1 MQSGITPATPWHR
14 LAIDRIRTHFWL
26 KAVGTTIFIW
36 LFFLGYLWTL
46 KNPLF
51 PVFAMPTTAIDDHVA
66 FLPDTIF
73 IYGTLWLYVSLP
85 HGLLATRPALYRYCT
100 AIALVCLIGLACF
113 LIWPTAAPP
122 NRHLWALHPDLDFLE
137 GIDASGN
144 ACPSLH
150 VATAVFSGIW
160 LHDQLRA
167 VGAPRL
173 LILLNFFWCAAIT
186 LSTMT
191 TKQHVF
197 LDVAAGTLLGAAGAL
212 ISLWLHRR
220 REPPIGVTA

>member
-1 MQSGITPATPWHR
+1 MQSGITPAKPWHR
-14 LAIDRIRTHFWL
+14 LAIDRIRRHFWL

-51 PVFAMPTTAIDDHVA
+51 PVFAMPTTVIDDRVA
-66 FLPDTIF
+66 FLPETIF

-85 HGLLATRPALYRYCT
+85 HGLLFTRPALYRYCA

-113 LIWPTAAPP
+113 LLWPTAAPDS
-122 NRHLWALHPDLDFLE
+122 RHLWAPYPDLDFLA
-137 GIDASGN
+137 GIDAAGN

-160 LHDQLRA
+160 MHAQLRSL
-167 VGAPRL
+167 GAPRWITAFNAL
-173 LILLNFFWCAAIT
+173 WCVAIT

-191 TKQHVF
+191 TKQHVL
-197 LDVAAGTLLGAAGAL
+197 LDVAAGTLLGASGAL
-212 ISLWLHRR
+212 ISLGLHRR
-220 REPPIGVTA
+220 HELQTTVG

>member
-1 MQSGITPATPWHR
+1 MHLGFIPAAPWHQ
-14 LAIDRIRTHFWL
+14 LAIDRIRAHFWL

-51 PVFAMPTTAIDDHVA
+51 PVFTMPTTAIDARIA
-66 FLPDTIF
+66 FVPESIF

-85 HGLLATRPALYRYCT
+85 HGLLTTRPALYRYCA
-100 AIALVCLIGLACF
+100 AIALVCLVGLACF
-113 LIWPTAAPP
+113 LLWPTAVPA
-122 NRHLWALHPDLDFLE
+122 NRHLWALHPDLDFLA
-137 GIDASGN
+137 GIDAAGN

-160 LHDQLRA
+160 LHALLRTLA
-167 VGAPRL
+167 APRL
-173 LILLNFFWCAAIT
+173 LIAGNVLWCAAIT

-197 LDVAAGTLLGAAGAL
+197 LDVVAGAALGAAGAFL
-212 ISLWLHRR
+212 SLRLHRR
-220 REPPIGVTA
+220 REGAAG